1 MEEHGDEGGERGA
14 SDLDRGEGRANVA
27 GVMEADLQMNVCC
40 NWFVAHTRPRCEK
53 KLVNE
58 CTRAELEATLPCYQS
73 VRKYQG
79 KTKVFEKPIFPG
91 YVFLFMVPER
101 RQFVAQSQHVANLLS
116 VPDQAL
122 FERQLQDVLTALEA
136 KVAIQLAPEIGPGK
150 LVRIKRGPLAGMQGW
165 VESRYGM
172 CTVLL
177 RLDFIGQAAAI
188 QMHAD
193 DLESI

>member
-1 MEEHGDEGGERGA
+1 MEREGLGMTRSGEDYRENDPA
-14 SDLDRGEGRANVA
+14 
-27 GVMEADLQMNVCC
+27 MEAAGKPRLEPEDALC
-40 NWFVAHTRPRCEK
+40 WFVAHTRPRCEK
-53 KLVNE
+53 KLVQE
-58 CTRAELEATLPCYQS
+58 CTRGSVEATLPCYQN

-79 KTKVFEKPIFPG
+79 KTKVFDKPIFPG
-91 YVFLFMVPER
+91 YVFLFMPPQR
-101 RQFVAQSQHVANLLS
+101 RQFVAQSQNVATLLT
-116 VPDQAL
+116 VPDQTV

-136 KVAIQLAPEIGPGK
+136 KVPIQLAPEIGLGK
-150 LVRIKRGPLAGMQGW
+150 SVRIKRGPLAGMQGW

-193 DLESI
+193 DLEPN